1 MTTHFSQLVT
11 FVTKDGSFPGFRN
24 DCSVDDVARRG
35 AIQWSFQTDETIL
48 LKMHFV
54 LLEFGEGYFVKGLR
68 SLSDKCLLK
77 RRKLSLFP
85 FH

>member
-1 MTTHFSQLVT
+1 MYVHVGKASLIAKVCNLGQLAVLI
-11 FVTKDGSFPGFRN
+11 FV
-24 DCSVDDVARRG
+24 
-35 AIQWSFQTDETIL
+35 QSFQTDEIIL

-68 SLSDKCLLK
+68 SVSDNFLLK

-85 FH
+85 FHQHF